1 MSEDITFLSQ
11 LIVTGLVLGSFYSL
25 VALGFVL
32 IYKSTS
38 VLNFAQGE
46 LLMFGAYTCLAL
58 TVQFHIPFIWSFL
71 LTLAFSFTLGLL
83 MERALLRPM
92 LGESIISIIMI
103 TIALSTLMRSLIQI
117 VWGTQTKVFPPIFS
131 DKPIY
136 IFGLFIAEVH
146 LYSLAFAMICVAMF
160 GLFFKFSSAGL
171 AMRVTAFNQQ
181 VAQTMGINIK
191 RIFALAWAISAVVS
205 SIGGIILGNI
215 NGINNALAVMGL
227 KVFPCVILGGL
238 DSIFGAIVGS
248 FIMGILENIAGGYL
262 DPIFGGGVKEVAPFV
277 FLVIILMI
285 RPYGLFGKK
294 LVERL

>member
-1 MSEDITFLSQ
+1 MSENMVFFSQ
-11 LIVTGLVLGSFYSL
+11 LIVTGLVLGSVYSL

-46 LLMFGAYTCLAL
+46 LLMFGAYICLVL
-58 TVQFHIPFIWSFL
+58 TIQFHIPFIWSFL
-71 LTLAFSFTLGLL
+71 LTLVFSFVLGLL

-117 VWGTQTKVFPPIFS
+117 VWGTQTKVFPSIFS

-136 IFGLFIAEVH
+136 IFGLFVAEVH
-146 LYSLAFAMICVAMF
+146 LYSLGIAMICVAMF

-215 NGINNALAVMGL
+215 NGINNALAIMGL

-238 DSIFGAIVGS
+238 DSILGAIVGS
-248 FIMGILENIAGGYL
+248 LIMGILENIAGGYL
-262 DPIFGGGVKEVAPFV
+262 DPILGGGVKEVAPFV

>member
-1 MSEDITFLSQ
+1 MMENIAFFSQ
-11 LIVTGLVLGSFYSL
+11 LIVTGLVLGSVYSL

-46 LLMFGAYTCLAL
+46 LLMFGGYICLTL

-71 LTLAFSFTLGLL
+71 VTLIFSFILGVLI
-83 MERALLRPM
+83 ERVLLRPM
-92 LGESIISIIMI
+92 LGESIISIIML
-103 TIALSTLMRSLIQI
+103 TIALSTLMTSLIQI

-131 DKPIY
+131 EKPIY
-136 IFGLFIAEVH
+136 IFGLFVSEVY
-146 LYSLAFAMICVAMF
+146 LYSLVFAMICVALF

-171 AMRVTAFNQQ
+171 AMRVTAFDQQ

-205 SIGGIILGNI
+205 SVGGIILGNI
-215 NGINNALAVMGL
+215 NGINNALAIMGL

-238 DSIFGAIVGS
+238 DSIVGAIVGS
-248 FIMGILENIAGGYL
+248 LIIGILENLAGGYL
-262 DPIFGGGVKEVAPFV
+262 DPILGGGVKEVAPFV

-285 RPYGLFGKK
+285 KPYGLFGKK
-294 LVERL
+294 LIERL

>member
-1 MSEDITFLSQ
+1 MTENIAFFSQ
-11 LIVTGLVLGSFYSL
+11 LIVTGLVLGSVYAL

-46 LLMFGAYTCLAL
+46 LLMFGAYICLAL
-58 TVQFHIPFIWSFL
+58 TVELHIPFVWSFL
-71 LTLAFSFTLGLL
+71 LTLAFSFVFGLL
-83 MERALLRPM
+83 LERAILRPM
-92 LGESIISIIMI
+92 IGESIISVIMI
-103 TIALSTLMRSLIQI
+103 TIALSEVMRSLIQI
-117 VWGTQTKVFPPIFS
+117 AWGTETKVFPPIFS
-131 DKPIY
+131 DEPIY
-136 IFGLFIAEVH
+136 FFGLFVAEIH
-146 LYSLAFAMICVAMF
+146 LYCLAFALICVILF

-171 AMRVTAFNQQ
+171 AMRVTAFDQQ

-191 RIFALAWAISAVVS
+191 RIFALAWAISAIVS

-215 NGINNALAVMGL
+215 NGINNALAAMGL

-238 DSIFGAIVGS
+238 DSIIGAIVGG
-248 FIMGILENIAGGYL
+248 FIIGILENIAGGYL
-262 DPIFGGGVKEVAPFV
+262 DPILGGGVKELAPFV
-277 FLVIILMI
+277 FLVVILMI

>member
-1 MSEDITFLSQ
+1 MSENMVFFSQ
-11 LIVTGLVLGSFYSL
+11 LIVTGLVLGSVYSL

-46 LLMFGAYTCLAL
+46 LLMFGAYICLVL

-71 LTLAFSFTLGLL
+71 LTLVFSFVLGLL

-117 VWGTQTKVFPPIFS
+117 VWGTQTKVFPSIFS

-136 IFGLFIAEVH
+136 IFGLFVAEVH
-146 LYSLAFAMICVAMF
+146 LYSLGIAMICVAMF

-215 NGINNALAVMGL
+215 NGINNALAIMGL

-238 DSIFGAIVGS
+238 DSILGAIVGS
-248 FIMGILENIAGGYL
+248 LIMGILENIAGGYL
-262 DPIFGGGVKEVAPFV
+262 DPILGGGVKEVAPFV

>member
-1 MSEDITFLSQ
+1 MGENITFLLQ
-11 LIVTGLVLGSFYSL
+11 LIVTGLVLGSVYSL

-46 LLMFGAYTCLAL
+46 LLMFGAYICLVL
-58 TVQFHIPFIWSFL
+58 TVQYQVPFIWSFL
-71 LTLAFSFTLGLL
+71 LTLVFSFLLGFLL
-83 MERALLRPM
+83 ERVLLRPM
-92 LGESIISIIMI
+92 LGESIISIIMV
-103 TIALSTLMRSLIQI
+103 TIALSTLMRSVMQI
-117 VWGTQTKVFPPIFS
+117 IWGTQTKVFPPIFS
-131 DKPIY
+131 DTPITV
-136 IFGLFIAEVH
+136 FGLFVAEVH
-146 LYSLAFAMICVAMF
+146 LYSLGIAGICVAMF
-160 GLFFKFSSAGL
+160 SLFFKFSSAGL

-181 VAQTMGINIK
+181 VAQTMGINIR

-205 SIGGIILGNI
+205 SIGGVILGNI
-215 NGINNALAVMGL
+215 NGINNALAIMGL

-238 DSIFGAIVGS
+238 DSIIGAIVGS

-262 DPIFGGGVKEVAPFV
+262 DPILGGGVKEVAPFV